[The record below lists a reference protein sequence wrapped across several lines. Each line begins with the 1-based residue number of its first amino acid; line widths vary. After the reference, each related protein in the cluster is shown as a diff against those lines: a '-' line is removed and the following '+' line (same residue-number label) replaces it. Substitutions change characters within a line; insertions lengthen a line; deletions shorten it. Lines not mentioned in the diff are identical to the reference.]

1 MLPGYNVLAFF
12 LGEWRLATTRDAC
25 MNNGRHNKDAINTVT
40 TRVSFMTSKEFKTG
54 MVRKKRT

>member
-1 MLPGYNVLAFF
+1 MLPGYDVLAFF

-40 TRVSFMTSKEFKTG
+40 TRVSFMTSKEFKTV